1 MRTMR
6 CMDPFELRE
15 PDRVRRHS
23 SHRVNARIDA
33 ELRAS
38 ALHRLTPEGARA
50 KLTLLDR
57 EWDLDRAVM
66 ATFAVLGG
74 TSFALGLRSIRA
86 RRKANA
92 WLALLGT
99 QLGFLLAHAVVGWC
113 PPVPVLRRLG
123 FRTAREIEAERHAVA
138 SRLAP

>member
-1 MRTMR
+1 MRTIR
-6 CMDPFELRE
+6 CMDPLELRE

-38 ALHRLTPEGARA
+38 ARHRLTPEGARA
-50 KLTLLDR
+50 KLALLDR

-66 ATFAVLGG
+66 ASFAVLGG
-74 TSFALGLRSIRA
+74 LTFALGLRAIRG
-86 RRKANA
+86 RGKANG
-92 WLALLGT
+92 WLALFGA
-99 QLGFLLAHAVVGWC
+99 QLGFLLVHAVYGWC
-113 PPVPVLRRLG
+113 PSVPVLRRLR
-123 FRTAREIEAERHAVA
+123 FRTAREIEAERHVVA

>member
-1 MRTMR
+1 MRTIR

-38 ALHRLTPEGARA
+38 ARHRLTPEGARA
-50 KLTLLDR
+50 RLALLDR

-66 ATFAVLGG
+66 ASFALLGG
-74 TSFALGLRSIRA
+74 LAFALGLRSIRA
-86 RRKANA
+86 RRKANG
-92 WLALLGT
+92 WLVLFGT
-99 QLGFLLAHAVVGWC
+99 QLGFLLVYAVYGWC
-113 PPVPVLRRLG
+113 PPLPVLRRVG
-123 FRTAREIEAERHAVA
+123 FRTAREIEAERHVVA
-138 SRLAP
+138 SRLGP